1 MENEPTQV
9 DANARAMQLWIM
21 KVLAVSVTAGFFA
34 VLFTLLFIEMP
45 QASHDVMLMLLG
57 ALVPSWGQIIGYFF
71 GSSASSANKDNKPKE
86 TQP

>member
-1 MENEPTQV
+1 VQT
-9 DANARAMQLWIM
+9 RAMQLWIM
-21 KVLAVSVTAGFFA
+21 KTLAISVTAGFFA
-34 VLFTLLFIEMP
+34 VLFTLLFIDMP

-71 GSSASSANKDNKPKE
+71 GSSASSANKDNNKPKE

>member
-1 MENEPTQV
+1 MESETIQV
-9 DANARAMQLWIM
+9 QTRAMQLWIM
-21 KVLAVSVTAGFFA
+21 KILAISVTAGFFA
-34 VLFTLLFIEMP
+34 VLFTLLFIDMP

-71 GSSASSANKDNKPKE
+71 GSSASSANKDNNKPKE